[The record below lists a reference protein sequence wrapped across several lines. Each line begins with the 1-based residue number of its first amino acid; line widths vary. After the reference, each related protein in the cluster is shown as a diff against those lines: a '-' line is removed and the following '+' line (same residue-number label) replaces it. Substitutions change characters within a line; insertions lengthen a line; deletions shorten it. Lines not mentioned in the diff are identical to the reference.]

1 MKSMTGVVTAVVKD
15 IDAAQG
21 RLQLEYQSLQDGLA
35 STWAPVAAPMTG
47 KNRGMLF
54 MPEAGDEVLVAF
66 EHGDFDHPFIVG
78 FLWNGEQVSPEHERQ
93 MRVIVT
99 PGGHQLR
106 FEDKQ
111 NDTRIV
117 LKSKGG
123 HKITLEDKAPSPKIE
138 IKSQQHTI
146 TMDDTSGASRVQ
158 LEAGTAAVTITM
170 TTVPPSLTISL
181 AGTSFNV
188 NPSGVAL
195 TSPGPVTV
203 QSAAVANVTCSAAN
217 LTVAGV
223 TNLTTGV
230 LNVTAGLSN
239 FSGVLRADTVVTNA
253 VVSPLYTPGIGN
265 LI

>member
-1 MKSMTGVVTAVVKD
+1 MTGVVTAVVKD

-21 RLQLEYQSLQDGLA
+21 RLQLDYQSLQPGLA

-47 KNRGMLF
+47 KDRGMLF

-66 EHGDFDHPFIVG
+66 EQGDFDHPFVVG

-106 FEDKQ
+106 FEDKE
-111 NDTRIV
+111 NDTRVV

-123 HKITLEDKAPSPKIE
+123 HKITLEDKAPNPKIE

-146 TMDDTSGASRVQ
+146 TMDDTLGASRVEIQ
-158 LEAGTAAVTITM
+158 AGAAAVTITM
-170 TTVPPSLTISL
+170 TTTPPTLAISL
-181 AGTSFNV
+181 AGTSLNV
-188 NPSGVAL
+188 NPAGVGL
-195 TSPGPVTV
+195 TSPGLLTVTT
-203 QSAAVANVTCSAAN
+203 AGVANITCAA
-217 LTVAGV
+217 A
-223 TNLTTGV
+223 NLTTGV

-239 FSGVLRADTVVTNA
+239 FSGVLRADSVVTNA
-253 VVSPLYTPGIGN
+253 VVSPLYTPGLGN